1 MQDKELRKISPED
14 AQKFIMEQGENIHGL
29 GYTIRKISKI
39 MPSVLDGTPEE
50 KKKSEAEYS
59 EIATEIMRILETDT
73 HFGLMEAVS
82 EQYRGTAKELAM
94 RFIIEYECSTS
105 LEKTLASDIAH
116 SYIKILDNSR
126 RLNNEFNCKEITRN
140 RTTYIAVLSKQV
152 DRANRQFINSIFALK
167 QLKSPTLE
175 MTIKTNNAFI
185 ANNQQINYEKKNNE
199 A

>member
-1 MQDKELRKISPED
+1 MKDKSLRKISSED
-14 AQKFIMEQGENIHGL
+14 AQKFVMEQGENIHGL
-29 GYTIRKISKI
+29 EHMIRKISKI
-39 MPSVLDGTPEE
+39 IPNILNGTPEE
-50 KKKSEAEYS
+50 RKKVEAEYS
-59 EIATEIMRILETDT
+59 EIATDIMRILETDT

-82 EQYRGTAKELAM
+82 EQYRGTVKELAI
-94 RFIIEYECSTS
+94 RFIIDYNCATS
-105 LEKTLASDIAH
+105 LEKAIANDIAH

-140 RTTYIAVLSKQV
+140 RTAYISVLSKQV

-175 MTIKTNNAFI
+175 MTIKTNNTFI
-185 ANNQQINYEKKNNE
+185 ANNQQINNEKKNNE